1 MRNDYLKITKAV
13 ALAII
18 ILCLNAC
25 SNDTDLNNLS
35 ETIYVRH
42 KNADMPA
49 YIKGNASEKVFL
61 ITLDGGPGG
70 FGLGF
75 VGTAFSKIEENYGV
89 VYFDQRGS
97 GMSQGSYANE
107 DISLDLLVE
116 DVLALVRVMKLKY
129 GNDSRYFLLGH
140 SWGGTLGTATLLKD
154 QSDFSG
160 WIEVDGANNPSG
172 LYDQYI
178 ETFTTT
184 ANTQIAL
191 GNSLEFWEWVLT
203 SVAEVDPISNKDD
216 FFKLN
221 SMSFELE
228 ATLQKDNFLNNRDNG
243 SESDGIIFQ
252 YNLLTAFWNLSQ
264 IQNILVDEK
273 CLFQSLDFTNQLPEI
288 IVPSLFISGEYD
300 MVVPA
305 VSAQRAF
312 DNIGSDIKELRIFE
326 RSGHSPIASEPER
339 FAEEVLQFINENK

>member
-1 MRNDYLKITKAV
+1 MKNKYRLLIKSTLVLIS
-13 ALAII
+13 
-18 ILCLNAC
+18 ILSLVSC
-25 SNDTDLNNLS
+25 SNEGNLNDLN
-35 ETIYVRH
+35 ETIFVRH

-61 ITLDGGPGG
+61 ITLHGGPGG

-97 GMSQGSYANE
+97 GLSQGSYSNE
-107 DISLDLLVE
+107 DISLDLMVE
-116 DVLALVRVMKLKY
+116 DVLALVKVMKLKF
-129 GNDSRYFLLGH
+129 GNDSRFFLLGH

-178 ETFTTT
+178 ETFTST

-203 SVAEVDPISNKDD
+203 SVAEVDPVSNKDD

-228 ATLQKDNFLNNRDNG
+228 ATLQKDNFLNNPDNG

-264 IQNILVDEK
+264 IQYILVDEQ
-273 CLFQSLDFTNQLPEI
+273 CLFQTLDFTNQLPEI
-288 IVPSLFISGEYD
+288 TVPSLFISGEYD

-339 FAEEVLQFINENK
+339 FAEEVLRFMNENK